1 VLDENLTEADAAAD
15 VTRDDTSERVLNQVK
30 ASEPPE
36 GADAGWDL
44 TLKAVVA
51 QVE

>member
-1 VLDENLTEADAAAD
+1 LDDNLMEADAAAY
-15 VTRDDTSERVLNQVK
+15 VTRDDTSEHVLAQVK
-30 ASEPPE
+30 ELKAPE

-44 TLKAVVA
+44 SLKAVVA